1 MLSCSSENGP
11 RSLPVASARHR
22 PPERVAAAN
31 RPHRCWQH
39 RAGRSCWN
47 TSGSARRCRGGS
59 SPPYTARRWSTTPS
73 WSNNSPHRKAITTL
87 TPAACWI
94 TGWRSS
100 PMRSSCGS
108 PICCPLAAVPKTR
121 RRSLKPGLPQSLMP
135 RCCTTSARSPS
146 ICTSNCPTARCGT
159 LARPAAPAIP
169 LRYRDDREYR
179 LHSAATGLLYRQ
191 LLDRDAL
198 DWLSGYPDLW
208 GPLLYVL
215 AGQYER
221 AGVLGELVV
230 QADRA
235 SVAQELGGDPA
246 RAMAAHKHALQRKLL
261 DGLRYLLK
269 EQLKLNQPEASD
281 GWITEDALW
290 LVSKTVSDKLRAHLL
305 SLGVDGIPRAT
316 PPSSTCCRITA
327 CCNRRRTAR
336 RSGAR
341 P

>member
-1 MLSCSSENGP
+1 MGCKGKGPTSKGEKASRPAPRGHPHALLFQRKRP
-11 RSLPVASARHR
+11 RSLPRRQR
-22 PPERVAAAN
+22 PPPTSRKGCCGPN

-169 LRYRDDREYR
+169 L
-179 LHSAATGLLYRQ
+179 
-191 LLDRDAL
+191 
-198 DWLSGYPDLW
+198 
-208 GPLLYVL
+208 PL
-215 AGQYER
+215 
-221 AGVLGELVV
+221 
-230 QADRA
+230 
-235 SVAQELGGDPA
+235 P
-246 RAMAAHKHALQRKLL
+246 
-261 DGLRYLLK
+261 
-269 EQLKLNQPEASD
+269 
-281 GWITEDALW
+281 
-290 LVSKTVSDKLRAHLL
+290 
-305 SLGVDGIPRAT
+305 
-316 PPSSTCCRITA
+316 
-327 CCNRRRTAR
+327 R
-336 RSGAR
+336 RSGISAPQRRDRFTLPSTAR